1 MRPAIATA
9 PSLTV
14 LIVRAR
20 GREADLPDLVRV
32 RSQQRDYITQWLEQ
46 WSAERLQDGESLL
59 AQA

>member
-1 MRPAIATA
+1 
-9 PSLTV
+9 V